1 MEEVRKRWIEGFLQ
15 FYPPFE
21 IGLER
26 TCTALYA
33 WKNNYEHLFSSEVEV
48 LLKES
53 GCEYAKHDVDLRRED
68 RRGNHPTIDVLGDYD
83 VIGLNT
89 TQKRIFIIECK
100 HQVQFLRG
108 VAYMAH
114 LGELIAELRQDKG
127 LTQKE
132 LGDILCVSSGT
143 ISNYENGV
151 HLPDVDKV
159 IALANYFHVTTD
171 YLLGRTSSNLPVELL
186 QQAITNEKTLGDVM
200 ASFAK
205 LPANR
210 QAALSLIISDMEVRQ
225 MIDTYS
231 KTGDSK

>member
-1 MEEVRKRWIEGFLQ
+1 
-15 FYPPFE
+15 
-21 IGLER
+21 
-26 TCTALYA
+26 
-33 WKNNYEHLFSSEVEV
+33 
-48 LLKES
+48 
-53 GCEYAKHDVDLRRED
+53 
-68 RRGNHPTIDVLGDYD
+68 
-83 VIGLNT
+83 
-89 TQKRIFIIECK
+89 
-100 HQVQFLRG
+100 
-108 VAYMAH
+108 MAH
-114 LGELIAELRQDKG
+114 LGELIAELRQDRG

-210 QAALSLIISDMEVRQ
+210 QAALSLITSDMEVRQ

>member
-1 MEEVRKRWIEGFLQ
+1 
-15 FYPPFE
+15 
-21 IGLER
+21 
-26 TCTALYA
+26 
-33 WKNNYEHLFSSEVEV
+33 
-48 LLKES
+48 
-53 GCEYAKHDVDLRRED
+53 
-68 RRGNHPTIDVLGDYD
+68 
-83 VIGLNT
+83 
-89 TQKRIFIIECK
+89 
-100 HQVQFLRG
+100 
-108 VAYMAH
+108 MAH

-186 QQAITNEKTLGDVM
+186 QQAITNEKTLGDGM

>member
-1 MEEVRKRWIEGFLQ
+1 
-15 FYPPFE
+15 
-21 IGLER
+21 
-26 TCTALYA
+26 
-33 WKNNYEHLFSSEVEV
+33 
-48 LLKES
+48 
-53 GCEYAKHDVDLRRED
+53 
-68 RRGNHPTIDVLGDYD
+68 
-83 VIGLNT
+83 
-89 TQKRIFIIECK
+89 
-100 HQVQFLRG
+100 
-108 VAYMAH
+108 MAH
-114 LGELIAELRQDKG
+114 LGELIAELRQDRG

-151 HLPDVDKV
+151 HLLDVDKV

>member
-1 MEEVRKRWIEGFLQ
+1 
-15 FYPPFE
+15 
-21 IGLER
+21 
-26 TCTALYA
+26 
-33 WKNNYEHLFSSEVEV
+33 
-48 LLKES
+48 
-53 GCEYAKHDVDLRRED
+53 
-68 RRGNHPTIDVLGDYD
+68 
-83 VIGLNT
+83 
-89 TQKRIFIIECK
+89 
-100 HQVQFLRG
+100 
-108 VAYMAH
+108 MAH
-114 LGELIAELRQDKG
+114 LGELIAELRQDRG
-127 LTQKE
+127 PTQKE

>member
-1 MEEVRKRWIEGFLQ
+1 
-15 FYPPFE
+15 
-21 IGLER
+21 
-26 TCTALYA
+26 
-33 WKNNYEHLFSSEVEV
+33 
-48 LLKES
+48 
-53 GCEYAKHDVDLRRED
+53 
-68 RRGNHPTIDVLGDYD
+68 
-83 VIGLNT
+83 
-89 TQKRIFIIECK
+89 
-100 HQVQFLRG
+100 
-108 VAYMAH
+108 MAH
-114 LGELIAELRQDKG
+114 LGELIAELRQDRG
-127 LTQKE
+127 LTLKE

>member
-1 MEEVRKRWIEGFLQ
+1 
-15 FYPPFE
+15 
-21 IGLER
+21 
-26 TCTALYA
+26 
-33 WKNNYEHLFSSEVEV
+33 
-48 LLKES
+48 
-53 GCEYAKHDVDLRRED
+53 
-68 RRGNHPTIDVLGDYD
+68 
-83 VIGLNT
+83 
-89 TQKRIFIIECK
+89 
-100 HQVQFLRG
+100 
-108 VAYMAH
+108 MAH
-114 LGELIAELRQDKG
+114 LGELIAELRQDRG

-132 LGDILCVSSGT
+132 PGDILCVSSGT

>member
-1 MEEVRKRWIEGFLQ
+1 
-15 FYPPFE
+15 
-21 IGLER
+21 
-26 TCTALYA
+26 
-33 WKNNYEHLFSSEVEV
+33 
-48 LLKES
+48 
-53 GCEYAKHDVDLRRED
+53 
-68 RRGNHPTIDVLGDYD
+68 
-83 VIGLNT
+83 
-89 TQKRIFIIECK
+89 
-100 HQVQFLRG
+100 
-108 VAYMAH
+108 MAH
-114 LGELIAELRQDKG
+114 LGELIAELRQDRG

-143 ISNYENGV
+143 ISTYENGV

>member
-1 MEEVRKRWIEGFLQ
+1 
-15 FYPPFE
+15 
-21 IGLER
+21 
-26 TCTALYA
+26 
-33 WKNNYEHLFSSEVEV
+33 
-48 LLKES
+48 
-53 GCEYAKHDVDLRRED
+53 
-68 RRGNHPTIDVLGDYD
+68 
-83 VIGLNT
+83 
-89 TQKRIFIIECK
+89 
-100 HQVQFLRG
+100 
-108 VAYMAH
+108 MAH
-114 LGELIAELRQDKG
+114 LGELIAELRQDRG

-159 IALANYFHVTTD
+159 IALANYFHVTTN

>member
-1 MEEVRKRWIEGFLQ
+1 
-15 FYPPFE
+15 
-21 IGLER
+21 
-26 TCTALYA
+26 
-33 WKNNYEHLFSSEVEV
+33 
-48 LLKES
+48 
-53 GCEYAKHDVDLRRED
+53 
-68 RRGNHPTIDVLGDYD
+68 
-83 VIGLNT
+83 
-89 TQKRIFIIECK
+89 
-100 HQVQFLRG
+100 
-108 VAYMAH
+108 MAH
-114 LGELIAELRQDKG
+114 LGALIAELRQDRG

>member
-1 MEEVRKRWIEGFLQ
+1 
-15 FYPPFE
+15 
-21 IGLER
+21 
-26 TCTALYA
+26 
-33 WKNNYEHLFSSEVEV
+33 
-48 LLKES
+48 
-53 GCEYAKHDVDLRRED
+53 
-68 RRGNHPTIDVLGDYD
+68 
-83 VIGLNT
+83 
-89 TQKRIFIIECK
+89 
-100 HQVQFLRG
+100 
-108 VAYMAH
+108 MAH
-114 LGELIAELRQDKG
+114 LGELIAELRQDRG

-210 QAALSLIISDMEVRQ
+210 QAALSLIISDMDVRQ

>member
-1 MEEVRKRWIEGFLQ
+1 
-15 FYPPFE
+15 
-21 IGLER
+21 
-26 TCTALYA
+26 
-33 WKNNYEHLFSSEVEV
+33 
-48 LLKES
+48 
-53 GCEYAKHDVDLRRED
+53 
-68 RRGNHPTIDVLGDYD
+68 
-83 VIGLNT
+83 
-89 TQKRIFIIECK
+89 
-100 HQVQFLRG
+100 
-108 VAYMAH
+108 MAH
-114 LGELIAELRQDKG
+114 LGELIAELRQDRG

-231 KTGDSK
+231 RPPRPHSRRSVFHSAGTPQYPPSRGNVPCNRRDVPC

>member
-1 MEEVRKRWIEGFLQ
+1 
-15 FYPPFE
+15 
-21 IGLER
+21 
-26 TCTALYA
+26 
-33 WKNNYEHLFSSEVEV
+33 
-48 LLKES
+48 
-53 GCEYAKHDVDLRRED
+53 
-68 RRGNHPTIDVLGDYD
+68 
-83 VIGLNT
+83 
-89 TQKRIFIIECK
+89 
-100 HQVQFLRG
+100 
-108 VAYMAH
+108 MAH
-114 LGELIAELRQDKG
+114 LGELIAELRQDRG

-143 ISNYENGV
+143 ISNYEIGV

>member
-1 MEEVRKRWIEGFLQ
+1 
-15 FYPPFE
+15 
-21 IGLER
+21 
-26 TCTALYA
+26 
-33 WKNNYEHLFSSEVEV
+33 
-48 LLKES
+48 
-53 GCEYAKHDVDLRRED
+53 
-68 RRGNHPTIDVLGDYD
+68 
-83 VIGLNT
+83 
-89 TQKRIFIIECK
+89 
-100 HQVQFLRG
+100 
-108 VAYMAH
+108 MAH

-132 LGDILCVSSGT
+132 LGDILCVSSET

>member
-1 MEEVRKRWIEGFLQ
+1 
-15 FYPPFE
+15 
-21 IGLER
+21 
-26 TCTALYA
+26 
-33 WKNNYEHLFSSEVEV
+33 
-48 LLKES
+48 
-53 GCEYAKHDVDLRRED
+53 
-68 RRGNHPTIDVLGDYD
+68 
-83 VIGLNT
+83 
-89 TQKRIFIIECK
+89 
-100 HQVQFLRG
+100 
-108 VAYMAH
+108 MAH

-132 LGDILCVSSGT
+132 LGDILFSSGT

>member
-1 MEEVRKRWIEGFLQ
+1 
-15 FYPPFE
+15 
-21 IGLER
+21 
-26 TCTALYA
+26 
-33 WKNNYEHLFSSEVEV
+33 
-48 LLKES
+48 
-53 GCEYAKHDVDLRRED
+53 
-68 RRGNHPTIDVLGDYD
+68 
-83 VIGLNT
+83 
-89 TQKRIFIIECK
+89 
-100 HQVQFLRG
+100 
-108 VAYMAH
+108 MAH
-114 LGELIAELRQDKG
+114 LGELIAELRQDRG

-159 IALANYFHVTTD
+159 IALANYFHVTTN

-205 LPANR
+205 LPSNR

>member
-1 MEEVRKRWIEGFLQ
+1 MSDFSSNLRRLRKRA
-15 FYPPFE
+15 
-21 IGLER
+21 GLSQD
-26 TCTALYA
+26 ALA
-33 WKNNYEHLFSSEVEV
+33 EKLS
-48 LLKES
+48 
-53 GCEYAKHDVDLRRED
+53 
-68 RRGNHPTIDVLGDYD
+68 
-83 VIGLNT
+83 
-89 TQKRIFIIECK
+89 
-100 HQVQFLRG
+100 
-108 VAYMAH
+108 VA
-114 LGELIAELRQDKG
+114 RQ
-127 LTQKE
+127 T
-132 LGDILCVSSGT
+132 VSSW
-143 ISNYENGV
+143 EHGV

-210 QAALSLIISDMEVRQ
+210 QAPLSLIISDMEVRQ

>member
-1 MEEVRKRWIEGFLQ
+1 
-15 FYPPFE
+15 
-21 IGLER
+21 
-26 TCTALYA
+26 
-33 WKNNYEHLFSSEVEV
+33 
-48 LLKES
+48 
-53 GCEYAKHDVDLRRED
+53 
-68 RRGNHPTIDVLGDYD
+68 
-83 VIGLNT
+83 
-89 TQKRIFIIECK
+89 
-100 HQVQFLRG
+100 
-108 VAYMAH
+108 MAH

-171 YLLGRTSSNLPVELL
+171 YLLGRTSSNLPVEVL
-186 QQAITNEKTLGDVM
+186 QRTITNEKTLGDVM

-205 LPANR
+205 LLANR
-210 QAALSLIISDMEVRQ
+210 QVALSLIISDMEVRQ

>member
-1 MEEVRKRWIEGFLQ
+1 MR
-15 FYPPFE
+15 
-21 IGLER
+21 
-26 TCTALYA
+26 
-33 WKNNYEHLFSSEVEV
+33 EVE
-48 LLKES
+48 
-53 GCEYAKHDVDLRRED
+53 
-68 RRGNHPTIDVLGDYD
+68 
-83 VIGLNT
+83 
-89 TQKRIFIIECK
+89 KRDDG
-100 HQVQFLRG
+100 Q
-108 VAYMAH
+108 AM
-114 LGELIAELRQDKG
+114 LIAELRQDRG

>member
-1 MEEVRKRWIEGFLQ
+1 
-15 FYPPFE
+15 
-21 IGLER
+21 
-26 TCTALYA
+26 
-33 WKNNYEHLFSSEVEV
+33 
-48 LLKES
+48 
-53 GCEYAKHDVDLRRED
+53 
-68 RRGNHPTIDVLGDYD
+68 
-83 VIGLNT
+83 
-89 TQKRIFIIECK
+89 
-100 HQVQFLRG
+100 
-108 VAYMAH
+108 MAH

-143 ISNYENGV
+143 ISNYGNGV

>member
-1 MEEVRKRWIEGFLQ
+1 
-15 FYPPFE
+15 
-21 IGLER
+21 
-26 TCTALYA
+26 
-33 WKNNYEHLFSSEVEV
+33 
-48 LLKES
+48 
-53 GCEYAKHDVDLRRED
+53 
-68 RRGNHPTIDVLGDYD
+68 
-83 VIGLNT
+83 
-89 TQKRIFIIECK
+89 
-100 HQVQFLRG
+100 
-108 VAYMAH
+108 MAH
-114 LGELIAELRQDKG
+114 LGELIAELRQDRG

-159 IALANYFHVTTD
+159 IALANYFHVATD

>member
-1 MEEVRKRWIEGFLQ
+1 M
-15 FYPPFE
+15 
-21 IGLER
+21 
-26 TCTALYA
+26 
-33 WKNNYEHLFSSEVEV
+33 
-48 LLKES
+48 
-53 GCEYAKHDVDLRRED
+53 
-68 RRGNHPTIDVLGDYD
+68 
-83 VIGLNT
+83 
-89 TQKRIFIIECK
+89 
-100 HQVQFLRG
+100 QFLRG
-108 VAYMAH
+108 VAYTAH
-114 LGELIAELRQDKG
+114 LGELIAELRQ
-127 LTQKE
+127 QKE

>member
-1 MEEVRKRWIEGFLQ
+1 M
-15 FYPPFE
+15 
-21 IGLER
+21 
-26 TCTALYA
+26 
-33 WKNNYEHLFSSEVEV
+33 
-48 LLKES
+48 
-53 GCEYAKHDVDLRRED
+53 
-68 RRGNHPTIDVLGDYD
+68 
-83 VIGLNT
+83 
-89 TQKRIFIIECK
+89 
-100 HQVQFLRG
+100 QFLRG
-108 VAYMAH
+108 VAYTAH
-114 LGELIAELRQDKG
+114 LGELIAELRQD
-127 LTQKE
+127 KE

>member
-1 MEEVRKRWIEGFLQ
+1 
-15 FYPPFE
+15 
-21 IGLER
+21 
-26 TCTALYA
+26 
-33 WKNNYEHLFSSEVEV
+33 
-48 LLKES
+48 
-53 GCEYAKHDVDLRRED
+53 
-68 RRGNHPTIDVLGDYD
+68 
-83 VIGLNT
+83 
-89 TQKRIFIIECK
+89 
-100 HQVQFLRG
+100 
-108 VAYMAH
+108 MAH

-159 IALANYFHVTTD
+159 IALANYVHVTTD

-186 QQAITNEKTLGDVM
+186 QQAITNEKTLDDVM

>member
-1 MEEVRKRWIEGFLQ
+1 MKIDEFILKNRQRK
-15 FYPPFE
+15 
-21 IGLER
+21 
-26 TCTALYA
+26 
-33 WKNNYEHLFSSEVEV
+33 HL
-48 LLKES
+48 
-53 GCEYAKHDVDLRRED
+53 
-68 RRGNHPTIDVLGDYD
+68 
-83 VIGLNT
+83 
-89 TQKRIFIIECK
+89 TQ
-100 HQVQFLRG
+100 
-108 VAYMAH
+108 
-114 LGELIAELRQDKG
+114 AELARQ
-127 LTQKE
+127 LN
-132 LGDILCVSSGT
+132 VSNTT

>member
-1 MEEVRKRWIEGFLQ
+1 
-15 FYPPFE
+15 
-21 IGLER
+21 
-26 TCTALYA
+26 
-33 WKNNYEHLFSSEVEV
+33 
-48 LLKES
+48 
-53 GCEYAKHDVDLRRED
+53 
-68 RRGNHPTIDVLGDYD
+68 
-83 VIGLNT
+83 
-89 TQKRIFIIECK
+89 
-100 HQVQFLRG
+100 
-108 VAYMAH
+108 MAH
-114 LGELIAELRQDKG
+114 LGELIAELRQDRG

-159 IALANYFHVTTD
+159 IALANYFQVTTD

-205 LPANR
+205 LPSNR

>member
-1 MEEVRKRWIEGFLQ
+1 MSDFSSNLRRLRKRT
-15 FYPPFE
+15 
-21 IGLER
+21 GLSQD
-26 TCTALYA
+26 AL
-33 WKNNYEHLFSSEVEV
+33 
-48 LLKES
+48 
-53 GCEYAKHDVDLRRED
+53 
-68 RRGNHPTIDVLGDYD
+68 
-83 VIGLNT
+83 
-89 TQKRIFIIECK
+89 
-100 HQVQFLRG
+100 
-108 VAYMAH
+108 
-114 LGELIAELRQDKG
+114 AEKLSVTRQ
-127 LTQKE
+127 T
-132 LGDILCVSSGT
+132 VSSW
-143 ISNYENGV
+143 ERGV

>member
-1 MEEVRKRWIEGFLQ
+1 
-15 FYPPFE
+15 
-21 IGLER
+21 
-26 TCTALYA
+26 
-33 WKNNYEHLFSSEVEV
+33 
-48 LLKES
+48 
-53 GCEYAKHDVDLRRED
+53 
-68 RRGNHPTIDVLGDYD
+68 
-83 VIGLNT
+83 
-89 TQKRIFIIECK
+89 
-100 HQVQFLRG
+100 
-108 VAYMAH
+108 MAH
-114 LGELIAELRQDKG
+114 LGELIAELRQDRG

-159 IALANYFHVTTD
+159 IALANYSHVTTD